1 MQINVDT
8 RFNVGDEVWAIKM
21 IPKYEVCDV
30 CKGEKVLHFAD
41 YDWKCQKCGGS
52 GKLHKNKQKECVCEK
67 AKVTSITVTVTKEG
81 MNTRYRVK
89 LGQKHNS
96 KYAENHLF
104 HSEKIARVWCE
115 VENKKLRGEE
125 KNAD

>member
-1 MQINVDT
+1 MQISVNT
-8 RFNVGDEVWAIKM
+8 EFNVGDEVWAVKLV
-21 IPKYEVCDV
+21 PKYEVCDL

-52 GKLHKNKQKECVCEK
+52 GILHKNKQKEYVSEK
-67 AKVTSITVTVTKEG
+67 TKVTSITVTATKEG

-104 HSEKIARVWCE
+104 HSEEFARVWCE
-115 VENKKLRGEE
+115 AENNKMREEE